1 MSVKIDCRET
11 QLISLCTTIV
21 SDSKKFQDISLVTH
35 NLPIGDILIS
45 GNEPGNDIVI
55 ERKSISDLS
64 ASIKDGRYK
73 EQSLRLSSSN
83 YHSHNIIY
91 VIEGSWNSG
100 FFGSTLDK
108 DTLYGS
114 VVSMM
119 LLKGFSVFKTE
130 NIWDTASF
138 ICNMA
143 RKLKKTSVQM
153 KYKNDADVDTDK
165 SDEPSTSSDN
175 VEETD
180 VSQCSSHVEKD
191 VDYTASIKV
200 KKKDNITTENI
211 GIIILLQIPNVSHTT
226 ATTVMNKYKT
236 IRNLIDALVV
246 DNTILNN
253 LTYTTS
259 SGQSRKIS
267 KPARENIIE
276 YLLTQG

>member
-1 MSVKIDCRET
+1 MSVKIDCREI
-11 QLISLCTTIV
+11 QLISLCTNII
-21 SDSKKFQDISLVTH
+21 SDSKKFQDISLVTD

-55 ERKSISDLS
+55 ERKSVSDLS

-153 KYKNDADVDTDK
+153 KYNNDASVETYK
-165 SDEPSTSSDN
+165 SDEPLTISDN
-175 VEETD
+175 VEE
-180 VSQCSSHVEKD
+180 KG

-236 IRNLIDALVV
+236 IRNLIDELVL

>member
-1 MSVKIDCRET
+1 MSVKIDCRES
-11 QLISLCTTIV
+11 QLISLCTNII
-21 SDSKKFQDISLVTH
+21 SDSKKFQDISLVTD
-35 NLPIGDILIS
+35 NLLIGDIVIS
-45 GNEPGNDIVI
+45 GNEPGNDIII
-55 ERKSISDLS
+55 ERKSVADLS

-73 EQSLRLSSSN
+73 EQSLRLSSST
-83 YHSHNIIY
+83 YHSHNIVY
-91 VIEGSWNSG
+91 VIEGAWNSG

-119 LLKGFSVFKTE
+119 LLKGFSVFRTE

-153 KYKNDADVDTDK
+153 KYNNDTVIETPKDDT
-165 SDEPSTSSDN
+165 PCPSSDKA
-175 VEETD
+175 E
-180 VSQCSSHVEKD
+180 EKD

-200 KKKDNITTENI
+200 KKKDNITTDNI

-236 IRNLIDALVV
+236 VRNLIDALVI
-246 DNTILNN
+246 DNTTLDD
-253 LTYTTS
+253 LAYTTS

>member
-1 MSVKIDCRET
+1 MSVKIDCREN
-11 QLISLCTTIV
+11 QLISLCTNII
-21 SDSKKFQDISLVTH
+21 SDSKKFQDLTLTTD
-35 NLPIGDILIS
+35 NLHIGDILIS
-45 GNEPGNDIVI
+45 GNEPGNDVVI
-55 ERKSISDLS
+55 ERKTVADLS

-73 EQSLRLSSSN
+73 EQALRLSSST

-91 VIEGSWNSG
+91 VIEGGWNSG

-114 VVSMM
+114 VVSMS
-119 LLKGFSVFKTE
+119 LLKGFSVFRTD

-153 KYKNDADVDTDK
+153 KYKNDVVVDK
-165 SDEPSTSSDN
+165 IKNDEVITSPDTVDEINDSP
-175 VEETD
+175 
-180 VSQCSSHVEKD
+180 CSHTEKD
-191 VDYTASIKV
+191 VDYTTSIKV
-200 KKKDNITTENI
+200 KKKDNITVDNI
-211 GIIILLQIPNVSHTT
+211 GVIILLQIPNVSHTT

-267 KPARENIIE
+267 KPARDNIIE

>member
-1 MSVKIDCRET
+1 MSVKIDCREN
-11 QLISLCTTIV
+11 QLISLCTKII
-21 SDSKKFQDISLVTH
+21 SDSKKFQDLTLTTD
-35 NLPIGDILIS
+35 NLHIGDILIS
-45 GNEPGNDIVI
+45 GNEPGNDVVI
-55 ERKSISDLS
+55 ERKTVADLS

-73 EQSLRLSSSN
+73 EQALRLSSTS

-91 VIEGSWNSG
+91 VIEGAWDSG

-114 VVSMM
+114 IVSMS
-119 LLKGFSVFKTE
+119 LLKGFSVFRTD

-153 KYKNDADVDTDK
+153 KYKNDVVVDTIEN
-165 SDEPSTSSDN
+165 DETITSPDTVHKINDSP
-175 VEETD
+175 
-180 VSQCSSHVEKD
+180 CSHTEKD
-191 VDYTASIKV
+191 VNYTASIKV
-200 KKKDNITTENI
+200 KKKDNITIDNI

-226 ATTVMNKYKT
+226 ATTVMKKYKT

-253 LTYTTS
+253 VTYTTS

-267 KPARENIIE
+267 KPARDNIIE